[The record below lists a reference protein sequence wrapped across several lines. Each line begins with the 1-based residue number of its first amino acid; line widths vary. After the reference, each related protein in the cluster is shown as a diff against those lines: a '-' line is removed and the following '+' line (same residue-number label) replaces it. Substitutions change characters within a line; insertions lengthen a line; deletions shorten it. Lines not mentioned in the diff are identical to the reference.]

1 MTIPWDGKKEM
12 LHRGHLQIIK
22 SFNGGVVYLCNKD
35 IPYCMKDYFNQQA
48 FNVLISSRLKASFI
62 LLNCFAIC
70 E

>member
-12 LHRGHLQIIK
+12 PPMEHLQIIK

-48 FNVLISSRLKASFI
+48 FNALISSRLKASFI